1 MSEVDN
7 LSEQARQ
14 NPSEVGLAHVI
25 DAFDALID
33 RLEEHRDAYE
43 AELPAAEATGNVNYV
58 KRVKRGVAQCNAFIE
73 MLEDKGL
80 DQLGMMRFTAGHMRA
95 AREER
100 LV

>member
-1 MSEVDN
+1 MSEVEN

-14 NPSEVGLAHVI
+14 NPTEVQFARVI

-33 RLEEHRDAYE
+33 RLEEHRDAFE
-43 AELPAAEATGNVNYV
+43 QELPAAEATGNVNYV
-58 KRVKRGVAQCNAFIE
+58 KRVKRGIAQTNRLIE
-73 MLEDKGL
+73 TLEDEGL
-80 DQLGMMRFTAGHMRA
+80 DQLGMMRFTAGQMRA